1 MKCRSNNQCGVEAD
15 VPRVRA
21 CVAPGAPMAEGA
33 GFVVW
38 AGLATLVPVVDVIQ
52 PVPVDCVVSPWTLWQ
67 GCTAQCGAGSDSRS
81 RYIIVKH
88 QFGGRACPE
97 LNIIKTCQLRPCHSD
112 SESMYA
118 KRREVTSPRG
128 VLFAHSY
135 TLLLPAQSALC
146 ALCCSRDR
154 PQPAHLHRAAA
165 RACAD
170 CAGRLASH
178 NRLQA
183 GDL

>member
-1 MKCRSNNQCGVEAD
+1 
-15 VPRVRA
+15 
-21 CVAPGAPMAEGA
+21 MAEGA

-81 RYIIVKH
+81 RYIIVKD

-118 KRREVTSPRG
+118 K
-128 VLFAHSY
+128 
-135 TLLLPAQSALC
+135 
-146 ALCCSRDR
+146 
-154 PQPAHLHRAAA
+154 
-165 RACAD
+165 
-170 CAGRLASH
+170 
-178 NRLQA
+178 
-183 GDL
+183 